1 MERLFF
7 MAVPQS
13 LEQLWIMILHET
25 TEYLELFLRN
35 LLLDETNE
43 LHNRSMHISGILNN
57 DVKADIETAKA
68 DIESAKADIEEKMR
82 AFMPQISEKT
92 LSYIFAL
99 YDECGK
105 EKVFG
110 RSFVEEITGLKS
122 TRASELLKSMSLAN
136 VIHVVKGRGKGKY
149 CFIR

>member
-35 LLLDETNE
+35 LLSDETNE

-57 DVKADIETAKA
+57 DVKADIET
-68 DIESAKADIEEKMR
+68 AKADIEEKMR